1 MVNQNENQNEFVL
14 VLGPYN
20 ENGLRFRSSGE
31 SYQNEFVLVF
41 VLVNHNVRSTLVC
54 EKEKKENY
62 SAEATNRKSPP
73 TTKVP
78 IFAPPAPRDAHSQ
91 EAPTSETA
99 LQGVS
104 ERRHFGLPQNVGTFW
119 GFKTLALQDIWMSRS
134 FMVAL
139 PRIRPFFRL
148 KHESK

>member
-14 VLGPYN
+14 VLGPY
-20 ENGLRFRSSGE
+20 EPKRTSFCSSGE

-73 TTKVP
+73 GRP
-78 IFAPPAPRDAHSQ
+78 DAHNESPHFRPAPPRDAHSQ
-91 EAPTSETA
+91 
-99 LQGVS
+99 
-104 ERRHFGLPQNVGTFW
+104 
-119 GFKTLALQDIWMSRS
+119 
-134 FMVAL
+134 
-139 PRIRPFFRL
+139 
-148 KHESK
+148 